1 VKYVLTYECE
11 NCETRWNEIMTKEKL
26 DEIFI
31 EEIHEV
37 MSTKFLYLLF
47 THGMEI
53 HHCKIW
59 MNQTLVDNITSYG
72 KCIAIRPVEEE
83 DG

>member
-1 VKYVLTYECE
+1 MYELTYVCE
-11 NCETRWNEIMTKEKL
+11 NCETRWNEIITKEKL
-26 DEIFI
+26 DEIVI
-31 EEIHEV
+31 GEHEI

-53 HHCKIW
+53 HHCKFW
-59 MNQTLVDNITSYG
+59 LNQELVDGITSYG

-83 DG
+83 DE